1 MDSSPGSKSS
11 SPASD
16 PLDLEAGI
24 ATTPTDIAVLR
35 RLREATVPGLL
46 ERVNELNAPALFP
59 QPARRGTHAGFEPFE
74 L

>member
-24 ATTPTDIAVLR
+24 ATTPADVAVLR

-46 ERVNELNAPALFP
+46 ERLNELNAPALFP
-59 QPARRGTHAGFEPFE
+59 HPARRATHAGFEPFE